1 MIKANEARALAE
13 ENTAFF
19 DIILRDVETKI
30 KEACARGELK
40 LRYSMNTSV
49 TVARKVA
56 AALTDNGFHCIVR
69 TELGLLD
76 QHILD
81 IGW

>member
-19 DIILRDVETKI
+19 DIILRDVEIKI
-30 KEACARGELK
+30 KESCSRGELK

-49 TVARKVA
+49 AVARKIA
-56 AALTDNGFHCIVR
+56 TALTDNGFRCVVR

>member
-1 MIKANEARALAE
+1 MITAPEARTLSE

-19 DIILRDVETKI
+19 DIILRDVEIKI

-49 TVARKVA
+49 AVARKIA